1 MKTNDTHS
9 HCPEVENLM
18 GGRMPFV
25 TLHSQPLPCAL
36 TIICSTV
43 CLTISFITLVA
54 LVLIVVAGI
63 LMLSDG
69 TPQQL
74 MKEMVRHTVEQI
86 MVRAQGI

>member
-25 TLHSQPLPCAL
+25 TQHG
-36 TIICSTV
+36 
-43 CLTISFITLVA
+43 ITLVA

>member
-1 MKTNDTHS
+1 
-9 HCPEVENLM
+9 
-18 GGRMPFV
+18 MPFV
-25 TLHSQPLPCAL
+25 TLHG
-36 TIICSTV
+36 
-43 CLTISFITLVA
+43 ITLVA

-74 MKEMVRHTVEQI
+74 MKEMIRHTVEQI

>member
-1 MKTNDTHS
+1 MKINDIHS
-9 HCPEVENLM
+9 HYPEVENLM

-25 TLHSQPLPCAL
+25 TQHG
-36 TIICSTV
+36 
-43 CLTISFITLVA
+43 ITLVA

-74 MKEMVRHTVEQI
+74 MKEMIRHTVEQI

>member
-1 MKTNDTHS
+1 MKINDIHS
-9 HCPEVENLM
+9 HCPKVENLM

-25 TLHSQPLPCAL
+25 TQHG
-36 TIICSTV
+36 
-43 CLTISFITLVA
+43 ITLVA

-74 MKEMVRHTVEQI
+74 MKEMIRHTVEQI

>member
-1 MKTNDTHS
+1 MKINDIHS

-18 GGRMPFV
+18 GGSMPFV
-25 TLHSQPLPCAL
+25 TQHG
-36 TIICSTV
+36 
-43 CLTISFITLVA
+43 ITLVA

-74 MKEMVRHTVEQI
+74 MKEMIRHTVEQI

>member
-1 MKTNDTHS
+1 MKTNDIHS

-18 GGRMPFV
+18 GGKMPFV
-25 TLHSQPLPCAL
+25 TQHG
-36 TIICSTV
+36 
-43 CLTISFITLVA
+43 ITLVA

>member
-1 MKTNDTHS
+1 MKTNDIHS

-25 TLHSQPLPCAL
+25 TLHG
-36 TIICSTV
+36 
-43 CLTISFITLVA
+43 ITLVA

-69 TPQQL
+69 TP
-74 MKEMVRHTVEQI
+74 
-86 MVRAQGI
+86 